1 MLAFHRV
8 EPYGQDGGRAGAPGE
23 RMIYHTDEW
32 LRFVAASQGAAP
44 VRAVLAENG
53 RVAGETCGLIVSK
66 LGMKIFGSPLP
77 GWTTMYMGFVL
88 EPGVPRWEALDA
100 LRTFAFGELG
110 CVHLEVVD
118 RLLSPRSTVREYVE
132 SYETDLTRSE
142 DEIFGAMDS
151 ACRRCVRKAEKSGV
165 TIVEA
170 DDDAFA
176 DDYYAQLI
184 DVFAKQG
191 LVPTYGVERVRALIG
206 SLRRG
211 EQVLLLRAL
220 DPDGKCIATGIYPGM
235 NRVAQFWGNASF
247 RSGQSFRPN
256 EALNWFAQRT
266 WKSRGAEVFDWG
278 GGGTYKAK
286 YGCTPIRTPRFCQSK
301 YPVLAHLRSAAQLA
315 FQGRQKLLGVLHA
328 SRGSA

>member
-66 LGMKIFGSPLP
+66 LGMKILGSPLP

-247 RSGQSFRPN
+247 RSGQSSACGTRSVCCGVAAAGRQSSGASCWPC
-256 EALNWFAQRT
+256 RS
-266 WKSRGAEVFDWG
+266 SRCCGRA
-278 GGGTYKAK
+278 T
-286 YGCTPIRTPRFCQSK
+286 
-301 YPVLAHLRSAAQLA
+301 RSA
-315 FQGRQKLLGVLHA
+315 
-328 SRGSA
+328 